1 MGWLPRHTS
10 LHLWLHNFLGDIL
23 ISWSAKKQ
31 PIISRSSCESEYR
44 TLAHTA
50 SKVVWITH
58 LLCDLKVSLSHKL
71 LLLFDNMSAVF
82 LTLNP
87 VSHKRS
93 KHIALDYHFIR
104 KLATSG
110 IIQLQFLLSHLQI
123 ANIFTKSLSR
133 SLFTFFR
140 FKLRVRVNPTL
151 SFRGDDTESNIS
163 HYPPWL

>member
-1 MGWLPRHTS
+1 M
-10 LHLWLHNFLGDIL
+10 
-23 ISWSAKKQ
+23 
-31 PIISRSSCESEYR
+31 
-44 TLAHTA
+44 A

-110 IIQLQFLLSHLQI
+110 IIQLQFVLSHLQI

-163 HYPPWL
+163 HYPP